1 MLEIHVEDYPL
12 VQAYVEDLRQQV
24 ARADLRAASGNY
36 IVTPGHARSVQEQRD
51 EVARLERLGGPE
63 LQAKEAALQA
73 ERNVESRI
81 SCYGF

>member
-1 MLEIHVEDYPL
+1 MMEIHVEDYPL
-12 VQAYVEDLRQQV
+12 VKEHVRNLRQQV

-36 IVTPGHARSVQEQRD
+36 IVTPGHARSVREQRD
-51 EVARLERLGGPE
+51 EVARLARLSGPE
-63 LQAKEAALQA
+63 LQAKEATLQA